1 MHALHSSPIG
11 GHSGFLVTYTRIKK
25 LFSWPQMKKHIQ
37 AFVASCSICQQA
49 KTERVHYPGL
59 LQPLAVPDQ
68 AWQIVSLDFIEGLPP
83 SLSFNCILVV
93 VDKYSHFIKLKHPFT
108 ALKVAQ
114 LFLDNIYK
122 LHGMP
127 QAIISD
133 RDKVFTSL
141 LWQELFRLSGTEL
154 RMSSAYHPQT
164 DGQTERVNQSVEAY
178 LRCFIQACPSQW
190 SKWLSLAEFWYNTN
204 YHSSLTKSPF
214 EILYG
219 QEPRYFGITGV
230 PVCTNSDLEAWLKER
245 DQIADI
251 LKWQLTRV
259 QHRMKQQAD
268 KKRSERSFAVGDRVW
283 LKLQPYV
290 QTSVAPRANH
300 KLSFHYFGPYEVESK
315 IGSVA
320 YKLKLPEH
328 SSVHPVFHVSLLKRA
343 IGNTTL
349 VSSTLPP
356 DTTSMQ
362 EPECIL
368 DRHLKNKGRRT
379 ISQLLIQWVGWPPE
393 LATWEDEDQVR
404 HLLPSTTACGQA
416 VSQGGKNVTNL
427 IKASP
432 RPMREKRPNAR
443 VAGPNWTK

>member
-1 MHALHSSPIG
+1 
-11 GHSGFLVTYTRIKK
+11 
-25 LFSWPQMKKHIQ
+25 
-37 AFVASCSICQQA
+37 
-49 KTERVHYPGL
+49 
-59 LQPLAVPDQ
+59 
-68 AWQIVSLDFIEGLPP
+68 
-83 SLSFNCILVV
+83 
-93 VDKYSHFIKLKHPFT
+93 
-108 ALKVAQ
+108 
-114 LFLDNIYK
+114 
-122 LHGMP
+122 
-127 QAIISD
+127 
-133 RDKVFTSL
+133 
-141 LWQELFRLSGTEL
+141 
-154 RMSSAYHPQT
+154 MSSAYHPQT

-178 LRCFIQACPSQW
+178 LRCFIQACHSQW
-190 SKWLSLAEFWYNTN
+190 SKWLSPAEFWYNTN

-219 QEPRYFGITGV
+219 QEPQHFGITRV
-230 PVCTNSDLEAWLKER
+230 PVRTNSDLEAWLKER

-300 KLSFHYFGPYEVESK
+300 KLSFRYFGPYEVESK

-368 DRHLKNKGRRT
+368 DRRLKNKGRHT
-379 ISQLLIQWVGWPPE
+379 IS
-393 LATWEDEDQVR
+393 
-404 HLLPSTTACGQA
+404 
-416 VSQGGKNVTNL
+416 
-427 IKASP
+427 
-432 RPMREKRPNAR
+432 
-443 VAGPNWTK
+443 